1 MCPTSLPWV
10 PLGSTFER
18 DALQHNETSK
28 CAREHRYGT
37 HAHNMYTEAD
47 PTQLSWRVYRELIFL
62 GNDDVIKTATRE

>member
-47 PTQLSWRVYRELIFL
+47 PTQLSWRV
-62 GNDDVIKTATRE
+62 